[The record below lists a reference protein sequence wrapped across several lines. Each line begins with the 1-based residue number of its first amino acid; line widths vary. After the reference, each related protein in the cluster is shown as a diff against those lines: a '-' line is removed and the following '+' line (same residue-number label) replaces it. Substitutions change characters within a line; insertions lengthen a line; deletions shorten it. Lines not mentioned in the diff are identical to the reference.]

1 MDSAGQAACRKTE
14 IQPVGKSMSLDV
26 YLRIPGHKAK
36 RSTGSGIFVREN
48 GQTVEISKAEW
59 MDRHPDLI
67 PARSEVNEESDD
79 VFSAN
84 ITHNLGKMAE
94 EAGIYE
100 CLWRPDEL
108 GITQAESLIK
118 LLSEGLRKL
127 KRDPERF
134 IPLNPPNGWG
144 SYDDFVPWLERYL
157 IACITYPEAKV
168 SVWK

>member
-1 MDSAGQAACRKTE
+1 
-14 IQPVGKSMSLDV
+14 MSLDV
-26 YLRIPGHKAK
+26 YLRIPGHKAQ

-48 GQTVEISKAEW
+48 GQTVEISEFEW
-59 MDRHPDLI
+59 AKRCTDYMPSSVQPEAGTD
-67 PARSEVNEESDD
+67 EV
-79 VFSAN
+79 FTAN
-84 ITHNLGKMAE
+84 ITHNLVKMAE

-134 IPLNPPNGWG
+134 LPLNPPNGWG